1 MAAVAVKYPAFEEL
15 DAEVLTISVDP
26 VSTHQKWQEQELSK
40 MVQGG
45 ARFPMV
51 SDPRGEIGSRYGVYD
66 EDQRVDLRGR
76 FLIDPD
82 GILQSAEII
91 AAPIGRDISEV
102 LRQLRAFQHH
112 RKTGELMPCG
122 WQPGKPTL
130 PPEREASQIAGK
142 VWESWKPSKAF

>member
-66 EDQRVDLRGR
+66 EDGVVE
-76 FLIDPD
+76 FLHD
-82 GILQSAEII
+82 
-91 AAPIGRDISEV
+91 GRDRLDVMI
-102 LRQLRAFQHH
+102 H
-112 RKTGELMPCG
+112 TG
-122 WQPGKPTL
+122 
-130 PPEREASQIAGK
+130 
-142 VWESWKPSKAF
+142 